1 MSATGYTPR
10 RPLAQI
16 VEPAASHGMTV
27 WQLVEEQY
35 PPRPARSAKAT
46 RAAAERGRGPQA
58 FVAQFGFGYHRDSH
72 GVIEAW
78 TIEHRGGR
86 VMVRINAE
94 RVQVTELDR
103 FGFNVTVTTFAGP
116 DALRSWAAR
125 GIRFAAE
132 LAAEV
137 TP

>member
-35 PPRPARSAKAT
+35 PPRPARSAKAA
-46 RAAAERGRGPQA
+46 RAAAERGRGAQA

-72 GVIEAW
+72 GVIEA
-78 TIEHRGGR
+78 GR
-86 VMVRINAE
+86 
-94 RVQVTELDR
+94 DR
-103 FGFNVTVTTFAGP
+103 FPLRCTTPRRTRVLSA
-116 DALRSWAAR
+116 
-125 GIRFAAE
+125 
-132 LAAEV
+132 
-137 TP
+137 

>member
-1 MSATGYTPR
+1 MSATVT
-10 RPLAQI
+10 
-16 VEPAASHGMTV
+16 T
-27 WQLVEEQY
+27 
-35 PPRPARSAKAT
+35 
-46 RAAAERGRGPQA
+46 AAEHFARITQAMEAPGFEARLRDAAVAALGRDWWARRSP
-58 FVAQFGFGYHRDSH
+58 VT
-72 GVIEAW
+72 EAW

-103 FGFNVTVTTFAGP
+103 FGFNVAVTTFAGP

-125 GIRFAAE
+125 GIRFATE